1 MIEKAHS
8 IGNDANS
15 RMTHAERTDLSDTLM
30 FEAAVSLIVEKGTE
44 KTTLKDVGETA
55 GYSRGLAGYRFGS
68 KGGLFN
74 YVIKRIGDEW
84 SQELRNVTKGKVG
97 YEAIAASI
105 DAHCQ
110 FCIDAPTTRRAFYLL
125 WFDAA
130 STTSDVRESMIKI
143 HQRRHQDVV
152 KWVQD
157 GIDDGSVTETVDTD
171 AVAQLFL
178 ATVIGILYQ
187 WMLQPESIDSV
198 RQLHANLK
206 HTMQVLLV
214 GQPR

>member
-1 MIEKAHS
+1 MIEKDHS
-8 IGNDANS
+8 IRNDANS

-44 KTTLKDVGETA
+44 KTTLKEVGENA

-84 SQELRNVTKGKVG
+84 SQELRKVTEGKTG
-97 YEAIAASI
+97 YDAIAASS
-105 DAHCQ
+105 DAHYQ
-110 FCIDAPTTRRAFYLL
+110 FCVDSPLTRRAFYLL

-130 STTSDVRESMIKI
+130 GTTSDVRESMIRI

-157 GIDDGSVTETVDTD
+157 GIDDGSVKANVDAD
-171 AVAQLFL
+171 AVAELFL

-187 WMLQPESIDSV
+187 WMLQPDAIDSV
-198 RQLHANLK
+198 KQLHENLK
-206 HTMQVLLV
+206 QTMKALLV
-214 GQPR
+214 D